1 MTHFDE
7 LGKLVDKYI
16 DDQINQAK
24 QPLVAANT
32 GLSTQVTDLTTQVA
46 DLRKKIA
53 EFSTVTPSVPT
64 GWRLDW
70 QDDFNT
76 FDAAVWNADAASTYG
91 SGNQHAQI
99 NTNRPENLRIEN
111 SALVIEARVENP
123 PLKPSGTDPL
133 ASTYPNG
140 RPYSAAHVNS
150 SGKKTF
156 TFGKTPIR
164 FEVRAKLPVGPG
176 FLPCPLWLRPTTGG
190 SDGEIDLV
198 ESYNGDPKAIVLTA
212 HQSYTVAPK
221 HASKNVSLA
230 TPYTDW
236 HTYAVEIDATAINY
250 YIDGVATFKVDKVNL
265 PQYATV
271 YGVDRAWLMRITLGI
286 GGSWVGNPTSATK
299 FPAQMAIDWIKV
311 YRKA

>member
-70 QDDFNT
+70 QDDFT
-76 FDAAVWNADAASTYG
+76 KIDTAVWTADVASTYG
-91 SGNQHAQI
+91 SGNLHAQI
-99 NTNRPENLRIEN
+99 NTNRPENARIEN
-111 SALVIEARVENP
+111 SALVIEARQENP

-133 ASTYPNG
+133 KATYPNG
-140 RPYSAAHVNS
+140 RPYSAAHIHS
-150 SGKKTF
+150 TGKKSF

-176 FLPCPLWLRPTTGG
+176 LLPCPLWLRPVAGG
-190 SDGEIDLV
+190 DGEIDLV
-198 ESYNGDPKAIVLTA
+198 ESYNGDAKAIVLTA

-230 TPYTDW
+230 TPYSEW
-236 HTYAVEIDATAINY
+236 HTYAVEIDGTAITY
-250 YIDGVATFKVDKVNL
+250 YIDGVQTFKADKSNL
-265 PQYATV
+265 SRYAEVFGT
-271 YGVDRAWLMRITLGI
+271 DRDWMMRITLGV
-286 GGSWVGNPTSATK
+286 GGSWVGDPTAATK